1 MHKGIDNYKDNCYY
15 LNDVKKAID
24 ENRTVF
30 LDIDGVIQP
39 RSQKR
44 FDHDNE
50 YLKKY

>member
-39 RSQKR
+39 GPQ
-44 FDHDNE
+44 
-50 YLKKY
+50 